1 MQFAAS
7 RIFLSDLEHMGVECD
22 AGDDFYADAVLWSP
36 VDRTEAGMERCE
48 VCIRTG
54 PVLVL
59 PPAVRNCS
67 AVRMVQPS
75 VDPDS
80 DCRAAVRRW
89 IQERE
94 TAVKRV
100 YEHVSRGFGLSF
112 LYSRT
117 EYRFVLVV
125 LFSHIYFG

>member
-1 MQFAAS
+1 
-7 RIFLSDLEHMGVECD
+7 MGGECD
-22 AGDDFYADAVLWSP
+22 VGDDFYADAVLWSP

-59 PPAVRNCS
+59 SPVVRNCS
-67 AVRMVQPS
+67 AVRMVQPL

-89 IQERE
+89 IQEN
-94 TAVKRV
+94 T
-100 YEHVSRGFGLSF
+100 GITILQ
-112 LYSRT
+112 
-117 EYRFVLVV
+117 
-125 LFSHIYFG
+125 